1 MKFQAILLLA
11 ASAIAAPTP
20 EAVAEPA
27 PAVVGATT
35 KAQRLLCS
43 GLWTGNDL
51 SFGDLKWAINNRR
64 DELQLKAGWWN
75 EVNTACRS
83 TDGRNIAQNGIWITY
98 NHARSSQAKTPLK
111 FNGAVVCSPQSS
123 WNLKCDK
130 A

>member
-27 PAVVGATT
+27 PADVGATT

-51 SFGDLKWAINNRR
+51 SFGDLKWAMNNRR

-83 TDGRNIAQNGIWITY
+83 TDGRNIAQNGSRITY
-98 NHARSSQAKTPLK
+98 NHARSTQAKTTLK
-111 FNGAVVCSPQSS
+111 FNGAVVCSPQSD
-123 WNLKCDK
+123 WRLKCDK